1 MPIEAVTGALAAGI
15 IQAMASDAW
24 ANVRPHITRMLGTS
38 KPERDTLAAA
48 FDQHAATVRR
58 GGKSQARNDLV
69 ALLRDYA
76 GTHPDAADTFQ
87 AVIDELEGIAGV
99 TVDNST
105 TTGDVSNS
113 IVAGNRA
120 QVATGGSTV
129 QGSHSVTASGR
140 ARVRQDNSTHHRTE
154 NITEENNGGAGK
166 VLLLALAGLAAVV
179 FVIFLVNRAQDDSAS
194 DDGAPGPAT
203 TATAT
208 TESDPLDGVPVRA
221 CGEWLR
227 LPAGQGEPI
236 ARDIALRLG
245 NTQAARDAWIVQNTQ
260 YNCGGVEGRL
270 LADVL
275 APSGG

>member
-1 MPIEAVTGALAAGI
+1 MPIEAITGALAAGI
-15 IQAMASDAW
+15 IQAMTSDAW
-24 ANVRPHITRMLGTS
+24 ANVRPRITRMLGTS
-38 KPERDTLAAA
+38 KPERDALAGA
-48 FDQHAATVRR
+48 FDEHAATVRR
-58 GGKSQARNDLV
+58 GDRSQARNDLV

-76 GTHPDAADTFQ
+76 ATHPDAADTFQ
-87 AVIDELEGIAGV
+87 AVIDELEQIADV

-120 QVATGGSTV
+120 QVATGGGTI
-129 QGSHSVTASGR
+129 QGSHSVNASGR
-140 ARVRQDNSTHHRTE
+140 ARVRQDYSTRHQ
-154 NITEENNGGAGK
+154 NITEEHNGGGGK

-179 FVIFLVNRAQDDSAS
+179 FVIFLVNRAQDDKAS
-194 DDGAPGPAT
+194 DDGAPGPVT

-208 TESDPLDGVPVRA
+208 TKKDPLDGVPVRT

-227 LPAGQGEPI
+227 LPAGEGEPI

-245 NTQAARDAWIVQNTQ
+245 NTQAASDAWIVQNTQ
-260 YNCGGVEGRL
+260 YGCGGVEDRL

-275 APSGG
+275 APSGT